1 MSNKTYMVGFEK
13 EFANEFKNQLLKQ
26 YSEKNVIPECKLGNF
41 RTDFAI
47 IKEDT
52 KEIIAIFELKMSKA
66 DSFNQQQLSG
76 FNSRIKQLIQT
87 NGRDIPVYYVLKS
100 NEDQVAF
107 TINRLFQE
115 VDDHKS
121 KFTFK
126 ETDLPS
132 YKELLARNSAALIY
146 ENERQKQEQRKS
158 LREAF
163 DSLKFISPILSVFIF
178 FIWVCS
184 KFMKIE
190 LTWIDLAFLLTSAI
204 FAVFPFVKKIDITQL
219 GSVEFRS
226 DEQRLKEK

>member
-1 MSNKTYMVGFEK
+1 MMSNKTNIVGFEK
-13 EFANEFKNQLLKQ
+13 EFANEFKKQLLQQ

-87 NGRDIPVYYVLKS
+87 NGMDVPVYYVLKS
-100 NEDQVAF
+100 NEDQVPF
-107 TINRLFQE
+107 TVNRLFQE
-115 VDDHKS
+115 EDDEHKS

-126 ETDLPS
+126 ETDLPT
-132 YKELLARNSAALIY
+132 YEDLLRRNSTAENY
-146 ENERQKQEQRKS
+146 ENKKS

-163 DSLKFISPILSVFIF
+163 NRLKFISPILALIIF
-178 FIWVCS
+178 AIWLIC
-184 KFMKIE
+184 KICKIE
-190 LTWIDLAFLLTSAI
+190 LTWIDLAFLLTSSI
-204 FAVFPFVKKIDITQL
+204 FAVFPFVKRIDITQL

-226 DEQRLKEK
+226 DEQSSKEK

>member
-1 MSNKTYMVGFEK
+1 MSNKTYVVGFEK

-87 NGRDIPVYYVLKS
+87 NGMDVPVYYVLKS
-100 NEDQVAF
+100 NEDQVPF
-107 TINRLFQE
+107 TVNRLFQE
-115 VDDHKS
+115 EDDEHKS

-163 DSLKFISPILSVFIF
+163 DSLKFISPILSVTIF
-178 FIWVCS
+178 VIWVCS
-184 KFMKIE
+184 KYMKIE

-204 FAVFPFVKKIDITQL
+204 FTVFPFVKKIDIAPMGKT
-219 GSVEFRS
+219 SFEVV
-226 DEQRLKEK
+226 